1 MGTQKAKPI
10 PAEVDFRD
18 RREGTWWIARCK
30 RCGTVV
36 LRGYADGLTHLLE
49 LRLLDEQQE
58 AAAHLAGRDTFQ
70 VIEPAPRAGAAYL
83 TWRHPATTMRNG
95 YTRRGW
101 IVPRH
106 ECSETKP

>member
-1 MGTQKAKPI
+1 MGTRKATPL
-10 PAEVDFRD
+10 PAHVDFTD
-18 RREGTWWIARCK
+18 RREGTWWIVRCK

-36 LRGYADGLTHLLE
+36 LRGYADGLT
-49 LRLLDEQQE
+49 RLLDLRDLTELE
-58 AAAHLAGRDTFQ
+58 ERAAHLAGRDTFH
-70 VIEPAPRAGAAYL
+70 VIEPAPRVGAAYL
-83 TWRHPATTMRNG
+83 TWRHPATTMRIG